1 MEEIAR
7 VIALKRDIMNM
18 NMTSSSKRIH
28 SPASIFLGTRVISR
42 VCDKTNWFHFRHHP
56 YIILSFLVR
65 FIIVHT
71 TMAAPDSNALHPP
84 RLAPMFA
91 RSPTNPGTPVH
102 SIQTMRR
109 KSAGHGGPLTKILV
123 ANRGV

>member
-42 VCDKTNWFHFRHHP
+42 VCDKTIGFISGITLISSFRFLFASL
-56 YIILSFLVR
+56 LS
-65 FIIVHT
+65 T